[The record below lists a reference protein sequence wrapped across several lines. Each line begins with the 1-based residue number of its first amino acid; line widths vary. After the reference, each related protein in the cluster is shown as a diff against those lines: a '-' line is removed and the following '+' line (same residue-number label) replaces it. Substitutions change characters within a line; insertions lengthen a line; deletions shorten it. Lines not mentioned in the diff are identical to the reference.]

1 MKGSEAYSPFMDVM
15 QEKIQMSKIVIE
27 FLSKNQDATTYEDLL
42 NKIQTT
48 VPPAGCVSFT
58 EDSLLRHAQFVI
70 DQVKLETCKPT
81 DSSFLTYDHQ
91 GILNKVNKKS
101 RAQLFKASLA

>member
-1 MKGSEAYSPFMDVM
+1 MKGSEAYSPFMDIM

-27 FLSKNQDATTYEDLL
+27 FLSKTQDATYEDLL

-48 VPPAGCVSFT
+48 VPPAGCASFT

-70 DQVKLETCKPT
+70 DQVS
-81 DSSFLTYDHQ
+81 DM
-91 GILNKVNKKS
+91 
-101 RAQLFKASLA
+101 AKAFMKNYHIII

>member
-1 MKGSEAYSPFMDVM
+1 MKGSEAYSPFMDLM

-27 FLSKNQDATTYEDLL
+27 FLSKTQDATYEDLL

-48 VPPAGCVSFT
+48 VPPAGCARFT

-70 DQVKLETCKPT
+70 DQVY
-81 DSSFLTYDHQ
+81 SQ
-91 GILNKVNKKS
+91 N
-101 RAQLFKASLA
+101 